1 MLMTRYEFL
10 KSCGFTGGALFA
22 LLSCVKEEDSYVEA
36 LTRNPDG
43 SFMNP
48 DGTLVGGGTEG
59 GGPDESFLVSTEEL
73 EGIDFL
79 YRVDVTNA
87 LYARLLIRNN
97 YVVVGNTFVLALS
110 REGRYIAATV
120 VCSHENNRTV
130 TYRNGEWYCPQ
141 HGARYSMTG
150 AGLNDYGAR
159 GIKVYKT
166 AFDGQT
172 IVIYE

>member
-1 MLMTRYEFL
+1 MTRYEFL

-22 LLSCVKEEDSYVEA
+22 LLSCTREEDSYVEA

-43 SFMNP
+43 TFTNP
-48 DGTLVGGGTEG
+48 DGTPVDGGSTGA
-59 GGPDESFLVSTEEL
+59 GPDESFIVSPEEL
-73 EGIDFL
+73 ENISFL
-79 YRVDVTNA
+79 YRVDVTNP
-87 LYARLLIRNN
+87 LYTRLLTRNN
-97 YVVVGNTFVLALS
+97 YVVLGNTFVLALS
-110 REGRYIAATV
+110 REGKFIAATV

-130 TYRNGEWYCPQ
+130 TYRSGEWYCPQ

-150 AGLNDYGAR
+150 TGLNEYGAN

-172 IVIYE
+172 ILIYE

>member
-1 MLMTRYEFL
+1 MTRYEFL
-10 KSCGFTGGALFA
+10 RSCGFTGGALFA

-43 SFMNP
+43 SFTNP
-48 DGTLVGGGTEG
+48 DGTPVDGGVTGT
-59 GGPDESFLVSTEEL
+59 GPDESFIISTEDL
-73 EGIDFL
+73 ENISFL
-79 YRVDVTNA
+79 YRVDVTNP
-87 LYARLLIRNN
+87 LYTRLLTRNN
-97 YVVVGNTFVLALS
+97 YVVLGNTFVLALS
-110 REGRYIAATV
+110 RDGHFIAATV
-120 VCSHENNRTV
+120 VCSHENNRSV

-150 AGLNDYGAR
+150 TGLNEYGVK

-172 IVIYE
+172 IIIYE